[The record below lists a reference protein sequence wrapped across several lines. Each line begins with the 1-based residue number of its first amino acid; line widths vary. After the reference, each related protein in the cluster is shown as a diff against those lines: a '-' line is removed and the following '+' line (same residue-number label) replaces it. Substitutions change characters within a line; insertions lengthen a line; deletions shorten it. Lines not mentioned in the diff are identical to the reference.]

1 MVGRTIR
8 EFIAKGSGFGSPS
21 TDMRRKTSGLARA
34 LQAVTVAASV
44 LLAAGLSRAAC
55 AQTPDL
61 ELAALNA
68 KASALDAQDYRFV
81 QPVCTR
87 CHSPEMFLHSR
98 SWSGWQD
105 IFNQMKGYGAAG
117 SSEQWEHIYRYF
129 QHSLTRIDVN
139 HADEDELSAVLG
151 VDEKTAIAIVQRRT
165 DQRFKTAAE
174 LEAVPGVDRN
184 RIEDIRP
191 RLLFDPPAEDQ

>member
-1 MVGRTIR
+1 MKSLF
-8 EFIAKGSGFGSPS
+8 E
-21 TDMRRKTSGLARA
+21 MKTKPGDTHA
-34 LQAVTVAASV
+34 LSAVAALV
-44 LLAAGLSRAAC
+44 LIAAGLATHAL
-55 AQTPDL
+55 AQNPPAQDA

-68 KASALDAQDYRFV
+68 KASALDAEDYRFV

-98 SWSGWQD
+98 SWSQWQG
-105 IFNQMKGYGAAG
+105 IFNQMSGYGAAA
-117 SSEQWEHIYRYF
+117 SQEQWDHIHKYF
-129 QHSLTRIDVN
+129 QHSLTFIDVN

-165 DQRFKTAAE
+165 DRRFQTAAD
-174 LEAVPGVDRN
+174 LEAMPGVDKKRV
-184 RIEDIRP
+184 EDIAP